1 MKKYLLFTIVVT
13 TMVSC
18 APRVTS
24 EMLTNDFQAQPTN
37 KVMIYG
43 PKDNVPET
51 AKAIGQVTVD
61 GKNTSLRKQY
71 TRAIDLA
78 VKETARKG
86 GNVLVV
92 DNRELKE
99 NRLKGTIAYTDE
111 KIIDSLTLSAYRV
124 SQLQHMPLSKKPA
137 NVEQM
142 GDKEQQEI
150 AQQQETAK
158 AAEQEIL
165 MSVYLKR
172 DSIYNAN
179 PEAYFGLLNESDDKT
194 ESGTVFSDKSEK
206 KSRGG
211 MIKVG
216 IGPEWNTSK
225 VYYEGSNY
233 LSYIRG
239 NAVSLSVTST
249 EGKAYGFGFDLYG
262 SITEADIPSY
272 SYSSYDKFDLTL
284 LYLGPSAVF
293 GGHLTDRLRMDL
305 VVSTGVAYFQ
315 DNDYTQIG
323 IGLKS
328 ALGLEFMV
336 SKNAGIGLD
345 LLGMTSIFGNPSGA
359 RLPKDETYG
368 YQQLGLMLTG
378 RFHF

>member
-99 NRLKGTIAYTDE
+99 NRLKGTIAYTNE

-124 SQLQHMPLSKKPA
+124 SQLQHMPLSKKPTD
-137 NVEQM
+137 VKQM
-142 GDKEQQEI
+142 DEKEQQEI
-150 AQQQETAK
+150 AQQKETTRV
-158 AAEQEIL
+158 AEEEKL
-165 MSVYLKR
+165 KTVYLRR
-172 DSIYNAN
+172 DSIYNAD

-194 ESGTVFSDKSEK
+194 DNNKSEK

-225 VYYEGSNY
+225 IYYEGSNY

-272 SYSSYDKFDLTL
+272 KYSSYEKYDLTL

-293 GGHLTDRLRMDL
+293 GGH
-305 VVSTGVAYFQ
+305 
-315 DNDYTQIG
+315 I
-323 IGLKS
+323 
-328 ALGLEFMV
+328 
-336 SKNAGIGLD
+336 
-345 LLGMTSIFGNPSGA
+345 
-359 RLPKDETYG
+359 TYG
-368 YQQLGLMLTG
+368 YCCKYGCCLLAGQ
-378 RFHF
+378 

>member
-99 NRLKGTIAYTDE
+99 NRLKGTIAYTNE

-124 SQLQHMPLSKKPA
+124 SQLQHMPLSKKPTD
-137 NVEQM
+137 VKQM
-142 GDKEQQEI
+142 DEKEQQG
-150 AQQQETAK
+150 
-158 AAEQEIL
+158 
-165 MSVYLKR
+165 
-172 DSIYNAN
+172 
-179 PEAYFGLLNESDDKT
+179 GLFWFVK
-194 ESGTVFSDKSEK
+194 
-206 KSRGG
+206 
-211 MIKVG
+211 
-216 IGPEWNTSK
+216 
-225 VYYEGSNY
+225 
-233 LSYIRG
+233 
-239 NAVSLSVTST
+239 
-249 EGKAYGFGFDLYG
+249 
-262 SITEADIPSY
+262 
-272 SYSSYDKFDLTL
+272 
-284 LYLGPSAVF
+284 
-293 GGHLTDRLRMDL
+293 
-305 VVSTGVAYFQ
+305 
-315 DNDYTQIG
+315 
-323 IGLKS
+323 
-328 ALGLEFMV
+328 
-336 SKNAGIGLD
+336 
-345 LLGMTSIFGNPSGA
+345 
-359 RLPKDETYG
+359 
-368 YQQLGLMLTG
+368 
-378 RFHF
+378 

>member
-1 MKKYLLFTIVVT
+1 MVAA

-18 APRVTS
+18 APKVTS

-43 PKDNVPET
+43 PKDSVPET
-51 AKAIGQVTVD
+51 AKAIGLVTVD

-124 SQLQHMPLSKKPA
+124 SQLQHMPLSKKPTD
-137 NVEQM
+137 VKQM
-142 GDKEQQEI
+142 DEKEQQEI
-150 AQQQETAK
+150 AQQKETTRV
-158 AAEQEIL
+158 AEEEKL
-165 MSVYLKR
+165 KTVYLRR
-172 DSIYNAN
+172 DSIYKAD

-194 ESGTVFSDKSEK
+194 GSGTVSNGKSEK

-225 VYYEGSNY
+225 IYYEGSNY

-272 SYSSYDKFDLTL
+272 KYSSYEKYDLTL

-293 GGHLTDRLRMDL
+293 GGHITDRLRMDI

-328 ALGLEFMV
+328 ALGLEYMV

-345 LLGMTSIFGNPSGA
+345 LLGITSIFGNPSGA
-359 RLPKDETYG
+359 RLPKDESYG
-368 YQQLGLMLTG
+368 YQQLGLMLSG

>member
-1 MKKYLLFTIVVT
+1 MKKYLLFTMVAA

-18 APRVTS
+18 APKVTS

-43 PKDNVPET
+43 PKDSVPET
-51 AKAIGQVTVD
+51 AKAIGLVTVD

-78 VKETARKG
+78 VKEAARKG

-137 NVEQM
+137 DVKQM

-150 AQQQETAK
+150 AQQQETTK
-158 AAEQEIL
+158 AVEQEEL

-179 PEAYFGLLNESDDKT
+179 PEAYFDLLNEYDDKT
-194 ESGTVFSDKSEK
+194 GSGTVSNGKSEK

-225 VYYEGSNY
+225 IYYEGSNY

-272 SYSSYDKFDLTL
+272 KYSSYEKYDLTL

-293 GGHLTDRLRMDL
+293 GGHITDRLRMDI

-328 ALGLEFMV
+328 ALGLEYMV

-345 LLGMTSIFGNPSGA
+345 LLGITSIFGNPSGA
-359 RLPKDETYG
+359 RLPKDESYG
-368 YQQLGLMLTG
+368 YQQLGLMLSG

>member
-1 MKKYLLFTIVVT
+1 MKKTLLLFAIA
-13 TMVSC
+13 TMLSL
-18 APRVTS
+18 S
-24 EMLTNDFQAQPTN
+24 SYAQWSIGGSIGAVYDRPFMHQD
-37 KVMIYG
+37 KYDYYYYSG
-43 PKDNVPET
+43 DYLE
-51 AKAIGQVTVD
+51 AI
-61 GKNTSLRKQY
+61 
-71 TRAIDLA
+71 A
-78 VKETARKG
+78 
-86 GNVLVV
+86 
-92 DNRELKE
+92 
-99 NRLKGTIAYTDE
+99 
-111 KIIDSLTLSAYRV
+111 
-124 SQLQHMPLSKKPA
+124 M
-137 NVEQM
+137 M
-142 GDKEQQEI
+142 DKYI
-150 AQQQETAK
+150 
-158 AAEQEIL
+158 
-165 MSVYLKR
+165 SF
-172 DSIYNAN
+172 D

-194 ESGTVFSDKSEK
+194 DNDKSEK

-249 EGKAYGFGFDLYG
+249 GGKAYGFGFDLYG

-328 ALGLEFMV
+328 ALGLEYMV

-359 RLPKDETYG
+359 RLPNNEVYG
-368 YQQLGLMLTG
+368 YRQLGLMLTG

>member
-99 NRLKGTIAYTDE
+99 NRLKGTIAYTNE

-124 SQLQHMPLSKKPA
+124 SQLQHMPLSKKPTD
-137 NVEQM
+137 VKQM
-142 GDKEQQEI
+142 DEKEQQEI
-150 AQQQETAK
+150 AQQKETTRV
-158 AAEQEIL
+158 AEEEKL
-165 MSVYLKR
+165 KTVYLKC
-172 DSIYNAN
+172 DSIYNAD

-194 ESGTVFSDKSEK
+194 DNNKSEK

-272 SYSSYDKFDLTL
+272 KYSSYEKYDLTL

-293 GGHLTDRLRMDL
+293 GGHITDRLRMDI

-328 ALGLEFMV
+328 ALGLEYMV

-345 LLGMTSIFGNPSGA
+345 LLGITSIFGNPSGA
-359 RLPKDETYG
+359 RLPKDESYG
-368 YQQLGLMLTG
+368 YQQLGLMLSG

>member
-18 APRVTS
+18 APKVTS

-43 PKDNVPET
+43 PKDSVPET

-78 VKETARKG
+78 VKEAARKG

-137 NVEQM
+137 DVKQM

-150 AQQQETAK
+150 AQQQETTK
-158 AAEQEIL
+158 AVEQEEL

-179 PEAYFGLLNESDDKT
+179 PEAYFDLLNEYDDKT
-194 ESGTVFSDKSEK
+194 GSGTVSNDKSEK

-328 ALGLEFMV
+328 ALGLEYMV

-359 RLPKDETYG
+359 RLPNNETYG